1 MFDSREYEWADI
13 TIMLGGRDLTKIRA
27 IKYKEAREKEAV
39 YAKGNKPVAIQG
51 GNFAYTGEIA
61 VLQSEYIALKKAGK
75 GSLLGLSLDGV
86 VCYGDPS
93 DGNAIETDKL
103 FGIQFTE
110 AEYDWAQGDKFKEM
124 KLPIIFLDLK

>member
-1 MFDSREYEWADI
+1 MFDSREYEWSDI
-13 TIMLGGRDLTKIRA
+13 TIILGGRDLTKIRA

-39 YAKGNKPVAIQG
+39 YAKGSKPVAIQG
-51 GNFAYTGEIA
+51 GNIAYTGEIA
-61 VLQSEYIALKKAGK
+61 LLQSEYLALKKAGK

-93 DGNAIETDKL
+93 AGNAIETDKL

-124 KLPIIFLDLK
+124 KLPILFLDLK